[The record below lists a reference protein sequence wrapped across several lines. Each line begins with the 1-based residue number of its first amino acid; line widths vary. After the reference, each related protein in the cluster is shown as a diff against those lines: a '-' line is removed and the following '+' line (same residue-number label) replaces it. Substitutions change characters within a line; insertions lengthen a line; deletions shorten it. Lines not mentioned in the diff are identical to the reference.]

1 MGFSSG
7 IGFGMMQVTW
17 RTELSAAFVEARA
30 KHRLLFVLF
39 ACPREKNAAPILR
52 TENSVLARLL
62 TEHFVPVHLGSL
74 KDIDLNLFRFDYDR
88 QLMGLVLTPEG
99 NTLARWGSADVSMRA
114 LLSFLERVRSLERSA
129 PKPQASQTLPQ
140 KFPVFAQ
147 TKRAKE
153 ACYHCH
159 YAHDAQIEQQR
170 RTGTFQKLSLYR
182 YPPPSVLGLTLGE
195 DNQITAIA
203 PGSPAA
209 KSGLKVGE
217 RLTQLDK
224 QPLITA
230 ADLSFALDALPE
242 SARSVSL
249 NGKRLTLAS
258 GWRAYDISRRPSQGI
273 VPPLFGFWEE
283 PIPGSKTLALKVTL
297 LFSGE
302 RWRASQGDLRL
313 GDVIVAVD
321 GKLLPQMS
329 ASQFHTWLRMNKDVG
344 QKVALTVVRDGKRL
358 VLTLPCLDIVF

>member
-1 MGFSSG
+1 
-7 IGFGMMQVTW
+7 MMQLTW
-17 RTELSAAFVEARA
+17 RTELRAAFGEAQAQR
-30 KHRLLFVLF
+30 RFLFVLF
-39 ACPREKNAAPILR
+39 ACPREKNAALILR
-52 TENSVLARLL
+52 TENSTLARLL
-62 TEHFVPVHLGSL
+62 SEHFVPVHLASL
-74 KDIDLNLFRFDYDR
+74 RDIDLNLFRFDYDR

-99 NTLARWGSADVSMRA
+99 STLARWGGEEVSARS
-114 LLSFLERVRSLERSA
+114 LLSFLERVKSVGHVA
-129 PKPQASQTLPQ
+129 PKPQASQTLAQ
-140 KFPVFAQ
+140 RFPAFAQ

-159 YAHDAQIEQQR
+159 YAHDAEIEQQR
-170 RTGTFQKLSLYR
+170 RSGTFQKLSLYR
-182 YPPPSVLGLTLGE
+182 YPPPRVLGLTLGN

-209 KSGLKVGE
+209 KAGLKVGE
-217 RLTQLDK
+217 RLTTFDK

-242 SARSVSL
+242 SARSISL
-249 NGKRLTLAS
+249 NGKRLTLGS
-258 GWRAYDISRRPSQGI
+258 GWRAYDISGRPSQGT

-297 LFSGE
+297 LFTGE
-302 RWRASQGDLRL
+302 RWRASQGDLKL

-321 GKLLPQMS
+321 GKTLPPMS

-344 QKVALTVVRDGKRL
+344 QKVSLTVVREGKRL
-358 VLTLPCLDIVF
+358 LLTLPCLDIVF

>member
-1 MGFSSG
+1 MRELS
-7 IGFGMMQVTW
+7 W
-17 RTELSAAFVEARA
+17 RTDCGAAFTEA
-30 KHRLLFVLF
+30 KIQHKLLFVLF
-39 ACPREKNAAPILR
+39 ACPRAKNAPPILR
-52 TENSVLARLL
+52 GENPTLARLL
-62 TEHFVPVHLGSL
+62 TEHFVPVHLASL

-99 NTLARWGSADVSMRA
+99 NTLARWGGEDISMRS
-114 LLSFLERVRSLERSA
+114 LLSFLERVKSLERSA
-129 PKPQASQTLPQ
+129 PKPQAPQTLAQ
-140 KFPVFAQ
+140 KFPAFAQ

-153 ACYHCH
+153 VCYHCH
-159 YAHDAQIEQQR
+159 YAHDAEIEQQR

-182 YPPPSVLGLTLGE
+182 YPPPSLLGLTLGD

-209 KSGLKVGE
+209 KAGLKVGE
-217 RLTQLDK
+217 RLTQLNK

-242 SARSVSL
+242 SARSISL
-249 NGKRLTLAS
+249 NGKRLALAS
-258 GWRAYDISRRPSQGI
+258 GWRAYDISARPSQGI

-283 PIPGSKTLALKVTL
+283 PIPSSKTLALKVTL

-302 RWRASQGDLRL
+302 RWRASQGDLQL
-313 GDVIVAVD
+313 GDTIVAVD
-321 GKLLPQMS
+321 GKTLPQMS

-344 QKVALTVVRDGKRL
+344 QKLRLTIIREGKRL
-358 VLTLPCLDIVF
+358 LLTLPCLDIVF

>member
-1 MGFSSG
+1 MR
-7 IGFGMMQVTW
+7 QLTW
-17 RTELSAAFVEARA
+17 RTELTAAFGEARTQH
-30 KHRLLFVLF
+30 KLLFVLF
-39 ACPREKNAAPILR
+39 ACPRAKNAALILR
-52 TENSVLARLL
+52 PGNSALARLL
-62 TEHFVPVHLGSL
+62 TEHFVPVHLASL
-74 KDIDLNLFRFDYDR
+74 KDIDLNLFRFDYDQ

-99 NTLARWGSADVSMRA
+99 NTLARWGGDDISVASVSA
-114 LLSFLERVRSLERSA
+114 LLSFLERVKRLERSG
-129 PKPQASQTLPQ
+129 PKPKAPHTLAQ
-140 KFPVFAQ
+140 KFPSFAQ
-147 TKRAKE
+147 TKRAQE

-159 YAHDAQIEQQR
+159 YAHDAEIEQQR

-242 SARSVSL
+242 RARSVSL

-283 PIPGSKTLALKVTL
+283 PIPSSKTLALKVSL

-313 GDVIVAVD
+313 GDVIVVVD
-321 GKLLPQMS
+321 GKTLPQMS